1 MARKTANP
9 ATDIAP
15 ETTAN
20 QETPVSQPATT
31 TEATAA
37 LPTLTPEQQAFYD
50 SLTPEQKAIFAV
62 KAKKDAPDAV
72 KVVGKLSRKE
82 TRLERRAN
90 KKAEKCDPNSP
101 KYNPDY
107 ARRVAIREANEKA
120 RVAGGVTGVRTNAAK
135 VDVVKSWLEKT
146 TLSEEQKA
154 AVLAKVSKVSLRA
167 MIGADGVSTTGYR
180 GTVKVKQAEGDDL
193 VLRKTL
199 TLATSKDMSLDQ
211 MKAEAET
218 YIIHSLQKVAA

>member
-1 MARKTANP
+1 MARKTTNP
-9 ATDIAP
+9 AADIAP
-15 ETTAN
+15 ETTTSAN
-20 QETPVSQPATT
+20 QETPVSTT
-31 TEATAA
+31 TTTVA
-37 LPTLTPEQQAFYD
+37 LPELTPEQQAFFD
-50 SLTPEQKAIFAV
+50 ALTPEQKALFAV

-72 KVVGKLSRKE
+72 KVVGKLGRKAD
-82 TRLERRAN
+82 RLQRRAN

-120 RVAGGVTGVRTNAAK
+120 RTAGGAPGVRTNAAK
-135 VDVVKSWLEKT
+135 ADAIKGWLEKT

-154 AVLAKVSKVSLRA
+154 AVMAKVSKVSLRA

-199 TLATSKDMSLDQ
+199 TLATSKDMNLDQ

-218 YIIHSLQKVAA
+218 YIIHSLTKIAA

>member
-1 MARKTANP
+1 MARKTNTA
-9 ATDIAP
+9 IAP
-15 ETTAN
+15 ETTPA
-20 QETPVSQPATT
+20 QETPVTT
-31 TEATAA
+31 TTLVA
-37 LPTLTPEQQAFYD
+37 LPELTPDQQAFYD
-50 SLTPEQKAIFAV
+50 SLTSEQKALFAV
-62 KAKKDAPDAV
+62 KAKKDNPDAV
-72 KVVGKLSRKE
+72 KVVGKASRKAD
-82 TRLERRAN
+82 RLARRAA
-90 KKAEKCDPNSP
+90 KKAAKCDPTSD

-120 RVAGGVTGVRTNAAK
+120 RAAGGVTGVRTNAAK
-135 VDVVKSWLEKT
+135 TDVVKSWLEKT
-146 TLSEEQKA
+146 ALSDEQKA
-154 AVLAKVSKVSLRA
+154 AVMTKVSKVSLRA

-218 YIIHSLQKVAA
+218 YIIHALTKVAA